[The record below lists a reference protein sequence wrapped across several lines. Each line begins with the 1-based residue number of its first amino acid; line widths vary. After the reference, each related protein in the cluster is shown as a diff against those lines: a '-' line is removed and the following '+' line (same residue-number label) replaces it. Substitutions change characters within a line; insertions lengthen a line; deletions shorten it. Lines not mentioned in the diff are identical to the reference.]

1 MDFVASSDGARIA
14 YEVAG
19 QGPPVL
25 FQHGFSLSSE
35 DFRDAGY
42 VAALQDDYQVILM
55 DVRGHGQSDKPHD
68 PAAYVI
74 PQQVA
79 DVVAVL
85 DALGLAQAHYWGYS
99 MGAGNGFG
107 LGLLAPERIASFILG
122 GNDPTDDGVEA
133 ADVFIPLLSQGM
145 EPWVVG
151 VMEQGGGHRL
161 AEPLRTRALANDPAA
176 LIALCRAWRLD
187 PDLLPALTR
196 MTMPCLLYAGDQD
209 EPTHSRLQ
217 QVATQLPQAEFVSLP
232 GLDHLGAVRDP
243 EPILPYAR
251 AFLARVR

>member
-1 MDFVASSDGARIA
+1 
-14 YEVAG
+14 
-19 QGPPVL
+19 
-25 FQHGFSLSSE
+25 
-35 DFRDAGY
+35 
-42 VAALQDDYQVILM
+42 M

-85 DALGLAQAHYWGYS
+85 DQLGLAQVHYWGYS

-107 LGLLAPERIASFILG
+107 VGLFAPERIASFILG
-122 GNDPTDDGVEA
+122 GNDPTDAGVEA

-145 EPWVVG
+145 EPWIVA
-151 VMEQGGGHRL
+151 VMEQGGGQRL
-161 AEPLRTRALANDPAA
+161 AEPLRTRVLANDPEA
-176 LIALCRAWRLD
+176 LIALARAWRLD
-187 PDLLPALTR
+187 PDLTPALAR

-209 EPTHSRLQ
+209 EPIHSRCIQ
-217 QVATQLPQAEFVSLP
+217 AVKQLPEAEFVSLP
-232 GLDHLGAVRDP
+232 GLDHLGAAFDA